1 MNLVSYII
9 VIIIS
14 ISLYFW
20 IGFNIFNNYKNENTN
35 ALYFYIIYG
44 IFFIILI
51 NILCLLNF
59 YSKIINKTGY
69 PGEIGDIGD
78 KGNRGENGTC
88 TVNCNKNKCK
98 DKFIDVINEKYKE
111 LYKTD
116 KTIIKEIKS
125 KDLDKNKKQL
135 LENIKSLKTKIEDFK
150 LKKNPLN
157 EIIDTNKLYKQIV
170 NDIIDNTIEDKIK
183 NITYSRKDYNYV
195 LNIKKELEKI
205 DRIIKDIEFE
215 IKQLDDRFK
224 KIDIDSIID
233 RKLINN
239 LLSEIVINLCNS
251 QQYQKAIEIKKPK
264 EVDAYI
270 SDFLKIMVETIY
282 NNLENKN
289 SFFNSSY
296 ANDKNTKFKQ
306 NPFKLLEKYD
316 VYYWGVERIF
326 KPLKININNTLED
339 NFLPTE
345 HKPTLHFL
353 NTNNVEWI
361 YDDSTGHKDPKIS
374 FFRPGNL
381 IKYKKEKYYPIGN
394 IISNEKNIKTS
405 DIFTNKFHIR
415 DNEKLNEKSK
425 KKLYERS
432 WDLKNDSGEVNIPK
446 KETIMVTGDISTPID
461 LIKVS
466 DNIGS
471 QERNNISIWRL
482 KCKEGY
488 NSLSD
493 YAILG
498 HTKPDLD
505 KLTIKCLP
513 EKCLID
519 NNDIDIK
526 KNYYDGSFGKIYY
539 SKDKDDNNFNIDA
552 NQKNSYNTFRHS
564 KDYENNK
571 LKKINEDCLKTT
583 KRSISELTDNKL
595 GLGWIGRPLREPK
608 YSIFSFLV
616 QFPHGIIA
624 NKATNFKYYII
635 HTELYNNRNKP
646 QQNKFKTDAKNLY
659 YVLTLNPKDN
669 TYNQCLSV
677 NKNKI
682 IRTNI
687 RNEEQC
693 YWVLD
698 KVNRDNY
705 DEIRLISYQS
715 YKNNKSDKTKNKFLV
730 HNRRKDLRRDIV
742 RQRVFEQLKLEQNV
756 TDKDL
761 ITFVNI
767 KSTFGTNISTGFEE
781 TKYRKNNKNNNYY
794 NLATKVTNTDKNT
807 QNNKHTQKTFKKRG
821 IAN

>member
-9 VIIIS
+9 LIIIS

-20 IGFNIFNNYKNENTN
+20 IGFNIFNNYKNKNTN
-35 ALYFYIIYG
+35 SLYFYIIYG

-69 PGEIGDIGD
+69 PGELGDIGD

-98 DKFIDVINEKYKE
+98 DIFIDVINEKYQE
-111 LYKTD
+111 LYKTTQ
-116 KTIIKEIKS
+116 TIIKKIKS

-135 LENIKSLKTKIEDFK
+135 KENIKSLKTKIEDFK

-157 EIIDTNKLYKQIV
+157 ETIDTNKLYKQIF
-170 NDIIDNTIEDKIK
+170 NDISNDTIEEKIK
-183 NITYSRKDYNYV
+183 KLMYSRKDYNYV
-195 LNIKKELEKI
+195 LNIKNELEKI
-205 DRIIKDIEFE
+205 DRIIKDIELE
-215 IKQLDDRFK
+215 IKQLEDRFE
-224 KIDIDSIID
+224 KIEKDSTID

-239 LLSEIVINLCNS
+239 LLNKTVINLCNS

-264 EVDAYI
+264 DVDTYI
-270 SDFLKIMVETIY
+270 SDFLRIMVQTIY

-316 VYYWGVERIF
+316 VYYWGFERVF
-326 KPLKININNTLED
+326 KPLKININNTLEN

-345 HKPTLHFL
+345 HKPPLKIL
-353 NTNNVEWI
+353 KTNNTKWT
-361 YDDSTGHKDPKIS
+361 YDDAKEHNNPKIS

-381 IKYKKEKYYPIGN
+381 IKYRKEKFYPVGN
-394 IISNEKNIKTS
+394 IISNEGNIETS
-405 DIFTNKFHIR
+405 NNFTNKVSIR
-415 DNEKLNEKSK
+415 DDEKINAKSK
-425 KKLYERS
+425 KNLYEIN
-432 WDLKNDSGEVNIPK
+432 WNLKNSSGEKKVPK
-446 KETIMVTGDISTPID
+446 KETIMITGDVSSPID

-466 DNIGS
+466 DNVGS
-471 QERNNISIWRL
+471 KERNDISIWRL

-488 NSLSD
+488 NSISD
-493 YAILG
+493 YAVLG
-498 HTKPDLD
+498 HNKPDLD
-505 KLTIKCLP
+505 KLNIKCLP

-539 SKDKDDNNFNIDA
+539 SKDSEDNYFNINA
-552 NQKNSYNTFRHS
+552 NQENSYNTFRHS
-564 KDYENNK
+564 KDYKNNK
-571 LKKINEDCLKTT
+571 LKKINEDCLKIT
-583 KRSISELTDNKL
+583 KPSIGELTDNKL
-595 GLGWIGRPLREPK
+595 GLGWIGRPLRDPK

-635 HTELYNNRNKP
+635 HTELYNNRNKLP
-646 QQNKFKTDAKNLY
+646 QNKFKTDAKNLY

-677 NKNKI
+677 TKNEI

-742 RQRVFEQLKLEQNV
+742 RQRVFEQLKLEKNV
-756 TDKDL
+756 KDKEL

-781 TKYRKNNKNNNYY
+781 TKYRQNNKDNNYY
-794 NLATKVTNTDKNT
+794 NLVEKNTDKNT

-821 IAN
+821 ITN